1 MPAQQHQ
8 LDLLVVGLA
17 RSGTTLLTNLLT
29 NPTERRICLAEPR
42 LTTRRAYRPEKQTYF
57 RDLGFPDPITTASIP
72 EHLFTQERAG
82 IKEVRA
88 KHITAAI
95 KRYDPKRILLV
106 TRDARAA
113 LASYHEKNQRSDSNR
128 KAFPAK
134 LFLRTAPLLLRLLD
148 QEQHRLTV
156 IRYEDFVT
164 NPDARDDLAATLD
177 WPLDGALDRFKSL
190 SRGNETAKH
199 DNTISTKSVNRPAP
213 TDPKVLNTLTPILNK
228 LANYQSA
235 FGYPNTWDE
244 RSESQDCPTPIHA

>member
-29 NPTERRICLAEPR
+29 NPNERRICLAEPR
-42 LTTRRAYRPEKQTYF
+42 LNTRRAYRPEKQTYF
-57 RDLGFPDPITTASIP
+57 RDLGFPDPITTATIP
-72 EHLFTQERAG
+72 EHLFAQNRAG

-95 KRYDPKRILLV
+95 KRYDPNRILLV

-113 LASYHEKNQRSDSNR
+113 LTSYYEKDQRNDSPR
-128 KAFPAK
+128 KSFPAK
-134 LFLRTAPLLLRLLD
+134 LFLRTAPVLLRLLD
-148 QEQHRLTV
+148 QEHRRLTV

-164 NPDARDDLAATLD
+164 NPDARDNLAATLD

-190 SRGNETAKH
+190 SRGNETTKH
-199 DNTISTKSVNRPAP
+199 DNTISAKSVNRPAP
-213 TDPKVLNTLTPILNK
+213 TDPKVLNTLTPVLNK
-228 LANYQSA
+228 LAKYQST
-235 FGYPNTWDE
+235 FNYPHAWDP
-244 RSESQDCPTPIHA
+244 RATT